1 VTDALHADELTVD
14 PATVRALVD
23 REVPEYAHL
32 PLTRLAASGST
43 NSLYRLGE
51 DLLVRLP
58 RQPGGGAA
66 IAKEARWSPLV
77 TQGFPVPTPEI
88 VAVGEPGFGYPE
100 HWSVVRWLD
109 GEHPAV
115 VDPTEPAAGDRGP
128 LAAGLADVL
137 VALRTATIPP
147 EAMADPA
154 LRWYRGEPLVSRDE
168 PTRRHFA
175 ECRAIDG
182 LGLDLDAAERFWD
195 RAMRLPGIDRAA
207 PPSWYHGDLLAENLL
222 VADGRL
228 TGVLDFGS
236 LSIGDPTID
245 LHGAWEI
252 LDPAGRDVLRE
263 RAGIDE
269 PTWLRGRAWALS
281 IAVMTFPYYWRTMP
295 QRCASRLAM
304 ARAVLA
310 DDQG

>member
-1 VTDALHADELTVD
+1 MTETLHADELIVA

-23 REVPEYAHL
+23 RDLPGYADR
-32 PLTRLAASGST
+32 PLERLAASGST
-43 NSLYRLGE
+43 NTLYRLGD

-58 RQPGGGAA
+58 RQPGGGVA

-77 TQGFPVPTPEI
+77 TDGFPVPTPQI

-100 HWSVVRWLD
+100 QWSVVRWLE
-109 GEHPAV
+109 GSHPEV
-115 VDPTEPAAGDRGP
+115 VDPTRPASADRSG
-128 LAAGLADVL
+128 LAAGLADVIT
-137 VALRTATIPP
+137 ALRAAPIPR
-147 EAMADPA
+147 EAVADPA
-154 LRWYRGEPLVSRDE
+154 LRWYRGEPLITRDE
-168 PTRRHFA
+168 PTREHFRQ
-175 ECRAIDG
+175 CRAIAD
-182 LGLDLDAAERFWD
+182 LDLDLDGAEQVWEQ
-195 RAMRLPGIDRAA
+195 AMRLPGIDE
-207 PPSWYHGDLLAENLL
+207 PHGEHWFHGDLLAENLL
-222 VADGRL
+222 VDDGRL

-252 LDPAGRDVLRE
+252 LDPAGREVLRQ

-310 DDQG
+310 EAQA